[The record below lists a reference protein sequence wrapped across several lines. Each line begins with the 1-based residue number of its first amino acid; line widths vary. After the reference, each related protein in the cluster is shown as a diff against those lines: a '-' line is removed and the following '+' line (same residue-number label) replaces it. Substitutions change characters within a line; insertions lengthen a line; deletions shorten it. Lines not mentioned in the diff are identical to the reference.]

1 MDNNKLTKST
11 ASSAAHPATTAS
23 APTTTTTT
31 VPFDNNAPVE
41 SNGTAILVP
50 AILEPHPINVGDML
64 APAWCDRWC
73 YAPDRGTIPTS

>member
-11 ASSAAHPATTAS
+11 ASTAAHPATTAS
-23 APTTTTTT
+23 APTTATTT

-41 SNGTAILVP
+41 SNGN
-50 AILEPHPINVGDML
+50 PINVGDML

-73 YAPDRGTIPTS
+73 

>member
-11 ASSAAHPATTAS
+11 ASTAAHPATTAS

-50 AILEPHPINVGDML
+50 AILEPHPINVGDMP
-64 APAWCDRWC
+64 APTHDTNTDFMLTKSIR
-73 YAPDRGTIPTS
+73 